1 MFIEA
6 KVAASCNNTANN
18 AHPSRKWFGA
28 GRCYWRC
35 PPISPVTQLRRPLTV
50 TPSFGLSQQIQVLW
64 NAHILKQMA
73 RIRADYVP
81 QPHINQVGG
90 LTYQ

>member
-1 MFIEA
+1 MPIRHA
-6 KVAASCNNTANN
+6 SGSARVVLLALSPDIPRHAVAS
-18 AHPSRKWFGA
+18 
-28 GRCYWRC
+28 
-35 PPISPVTQLRRPLTV
+35 PLTV